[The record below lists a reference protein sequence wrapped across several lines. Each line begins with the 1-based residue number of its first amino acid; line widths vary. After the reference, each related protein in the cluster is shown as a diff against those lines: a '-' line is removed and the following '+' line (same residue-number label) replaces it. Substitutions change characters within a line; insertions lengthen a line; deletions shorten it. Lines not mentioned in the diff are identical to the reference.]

1 MTGANNVPSSYPTMT
16 LKILSWNI
24 EGILRNIF
32 NLKHLVQTELPS
44 LIFLSEPW
52 LHLSDSPLA
61 LDLLAHHYNYFLNSE
76 DRHDDLLSLKKS
88 RAHGGTLSLWD
99 KDLDPYIT
107 ILEPR
112 SSRILALVLDKPG
125 YQISIHLNIYLHT
138 AGKEANFLE
147 DLAQLEDILDEV
159 SEKYPDSITYIRG
172 DANSS
177 PVPRTLNKR
186 DFLFKHFLETNNLGS
201 VPTHHN
207 TYHHFTNAGMSDSSI
222 DVLLYKMVTSEG
234 APNTCIESL
243 LKVLCSKTN
252 SLIDSSHD
260 AIITS
265 VSFPSIPSHIPKT
278 SNNKTAPMIP
288 NLKYKVNW
296 SDEGI
301 LE

>member
-52 LHLSDSPLA
+52 LHLSDGPLA
-61 LDLLAHHYNYFLNSE
+61 LDHLAHHYNYFLNSE

-147 DLAQLEDILDEV
+147 DLALLEDILH
-159 SEKYPDSITYIRG
+159 I
-172 DANSS
+172 
-177 PVPRTLNKR
+177 
-186 DFLFKHFLETNNLGS
+186 H
-201 VPTHHN
+201 
-207 TYHHFTNAGMSDSSI
+207 
-222 DVLLYKMVTSEG
+222 VT
-234 APNTCIESL
+234 
-243 LKVLCSKTN
+243 
-252 SLIDSSHD
+252 
-260 AIITS
+260 
-265 VSFPSIPSHIPKT
+265 
-278 SNNKTAPMIP
+278 
-288 NLKYKVNW
+288 
-296 SDEGI
+296 
-301 LE
+301 